1 VNAGILR
8 GSAVLTRS
16 PHLDHLP
23 ATRGLVL
30 RPALF
35 DRLSSAGPGG
45 VILLCAPAGSGKTE
59 LLRSWIESEG
69 LVDQVA
75 WVSVDREERDA
86 QRFWLSVIDE
96 LAGAAGRDGFVERVA
111 ATPAFGGQ
119 TVVER
124 LLSDLHSVEQR
135 VVLVIDDLHELQSS
149 EALQWLELFLT
160 RLPAELRVALV
171 AREDP
176 QVGLHRL
183 RLAGALTEI
192 RDIDLRFSVEQ
203 TRELI
208 DTSGIT
214 LSDTAVARLHER
226 TEGWAAGLRLAVISL
241 AQHPDP
247 ERFVAEFSGSE
258 RTVAGYLLAEV
269 LAHQPPEVRD
279 LLLRTSVLERVC
291 GPLADACTGHTGS
304 EALLQDLEDANA
316 FVTSLDVGRT
326 WFRYHHLLADLLQLE
341 LRRSLPAIIE
351 SLHRAAA
358 LWFGEHGYAVDAVRH
373 AQAAGDWQQAAQLLA
388 DNYVDL
394 VFDGRKA
401 TLRTLLRAFPVDAP
415 EEDPELALAFATGR
429 LYDGLLDESAA
440 YIAAAERRATSVP
453 QDRRRLFDL
462 RLASARLWLACQ
474 LGDLDAARQATRSFE
489 AQSAD
494 TPGRGD
500 DHRASALM
508 NLGIAEL
515 WSLHM
520 EDACRNLEEALALA
534 RRIGRPY
541 LEIGCLGHL
550 ALAAV
555 VSGSS
560 VPDGLRLSEEAVTI
574 AEAHGW
580 GTHRIVAPA
589 VAAGAAA
596 LAWLGRIDEAEHWLE
611 RVERGQA
618 PADEFEIEPVL
629 HYAHGFVRLGQGRF
643 GEALAEFR
651 ATERMQRRHAQQHA
665 LSVDA
670 PAWILHAQVLMG
682 DTAAARSAL
691 AALAPDERDRPGM
704 RIASAELATADGQPQ
719 DAVEVLAPM
728 IEHAAEPMVE
738 DATQVL
744 SLRRATIHALLL
756 DAVARDQLG
765 DLDAAET
772 SIERALEL
780 TELDGMILPF
790 ILVPVGQLL
799 ERHPRHRT
807 SHAALLS
814 MILDARAGNSP
825 QSQREAAPLRDAL
838 SEAELRVARFLPSNL
853 KSPEIAAE
861 LFVSTNTVRTHLRH
875 IYAKLDAHSRG
886 EAVARARELGLLAP
900 GGRVQITQN
909 V

>member
-1 VNAGILR
+1 VP
-8 GSAVLTRS
+8 TRS
-16 PHLDHLP
+16 PKLEHLP

-30 RPALF
+30 RPLLF
-35 DRLSSAGPGG
+35 ERLSAAGPGG
-45 VILLCAPAGSGKTE
+45 VILVCAPAGSGKTE
-59 LLRSWIESEG
+59 LLRSWVESEG
-69 LVDQVA
+69 LADQVA
-75 WVSVDREERDA
+75 WVSVERGEHDA

-96 LAGAAGRDGFVERVA
+96 LAGAAGRDGFVERVG

-119 TVVER
+119 AVVER
-124 LLSDLHSVEQR
+124 LLSDLHSVERR
-135 VVLVIDDLHELQSS
+135 VVLLIDDLHELQAA

-160 RLPAELRVALV
+160 GLPPELRVALIT
-171 AREDP
+171 REDP
-176 QVGLHRL
+176 NVGLHRL

-192 RDIDLRFSVEQ
+192 RDIDLRFSLQE

-208 DTSGIT
+208 DTNGIT
-214 LSDTAVARLHER
+214 LSDTAVARLHDR

-241 AQHPDP
+241 ARHPDP

-291 GPLADACTGHTGS
+291 GPLADTLTGGIGS

-326 WFRYHHLLADLLQLE
+326 WFRYHHLLTDLLHLE
-341 LRRSLPAIIE
+341 LRRSSPAIIE
-351 SLHRAAA
+351 SLHHAAA
-358 LWFGEHGYAVDAVRH
+358 LWLDEHGYVVDAVRH
-373 AQAAGDWQQAAQLLA
+373 AQAAGDWAHAARLLA

-401 TLRTLLRAFPVDAP
+401 TLRTSLGAFPLDAP

-440 YIAAAERRATSVP
+440 YIAAAERHATSVP
-453 QDRRRLFDL
+453 QERRRLFDL

-474 LGDLDAARQATRSFE
+474 LGDLDAARQAMRSFE
-489 AQSAD
+489 AQSAV
-494 TPGRGD
+494 TPARGD

-515 WSLHM
+515 WSLHWD
-520 EDACRNLEEALALA
+520 DACHNLEEALALA

-541 LEIGCLGHL
+541 LEIGCLGYL
-550 ALAAV
+550 SLAAV

-560 VPDGLRLSEEAVTI
+560 IPDGLRLSEEAVTI

-618 PADEFEIEPVL
+618 TADEFEIEPVL
-629 HYAHGFVRLGQGRF
+629 HFAHGFVRIGQGLF

-651 ATERMQRRHAQQHA
+651 ATERMQRGHAQQHA
-665 LSVDA
+665 LSVDV
-670 PAWILHAQVLMG
+670 PAWILHSQVLMG
-682 DTAAARSAL
+682 ETAPARAAL

-704 RIASAELATADGQPQ
+704 RIAAAELAVVDGRPQ
-719 DAVEVLAPM
+719 DAAEVLAPM
-728 IEHAAEPMVE
+728 VEHAAEPMVD
-738 DATQVL
+738 DASQVL
-744 SLRRATIHALLL
+744 SLRRATVHALLL
-756 DAVARDQLG
+756 NAVARDQLG
-765 DLDAAET
+765 DPDAAVA

-780 TELDGMILPF
+780 TEPDGMILPF
-790 ILVPVGQLL
+790 MLVPVGELL

-807 SHAALLS
+807 AHATLLS
-814 MILDARAGNSP
+814 TIVDALAGTSP
-825 QSQREAAPLRDAL
+825 QTHHQPSPLQDAL

-875 IYAKLDAHSRG
+875 IYAKLGAHSRG

-900 GGRVQITQN
+900 GGRMRITQN
-909 V
+909 A